1 MKSKPNSSLELGK
14 DVERQ
19 MANYRFIHAADLHLD
34 SQFGVLSAEFPE
46 LAQILR
52 TSTFEAYDRIIDL
65 CIEEKVDAL
74 LPGLFQVLNQRTR

>member
-1 MKSKPNSSLELGK
+1 
-14 DVERQ
+14 

-46 LAQILR
+46 LAQIFR

-74 LPGLFQVLNQRTR
+74 RIRALKSAGHQIFRVSRQSRPA